1 MQRFSTC
8 LWFDHQAE
16 EAARF
21 YTAVFRNARVTSTSH
36 YSEAGQEIHGR
47 PPGTVVT
54 VEFELEGQ
62 AFVALNGGPHV
73 AFTPAISFMVN
84 CDTAAEVDAL
94 WSRLADGG
102 IPLMALDSYP
112 FSDRYGWIQDRYGV
126 SWQLI
131 LGQGAARQKI
141 MPVLMFVGRKYG
153 KAEEAIRF
161 YTSVFPNAKAG
172 NIFRYGPGQTLDRP
186 EAVAY
191 ADFELDRRLFAVMES
206 GYDHRFDFSEAISF
220 IVHCR
225 DQREVDDYWDKLAAD
240 PADGQCGWLK
250 DRYGVSWQI
259 VPTVLYQ
266 LLRDADAAQSQ
277 RVMRVLLQMR
287 KLDIDGLQRAYDH
300 V

>member
-172 NIFRYGPGQTLDRP
+172 SIFRYGPGQTLDRP

-191 ADFELDRRLFAVMES
+191 ADFELDGRLFAVMES
-206 GYDHRFDFSEAISF
+206 GYATIASISRKPF
-220 IVHCR
+220 PSSSTAGTSARWTITGTSSR
-225 DQREVDDYWDKLAAD
+225 PTRPTASAAGSRIATAF
-240 PADGQCGWLK
+240 PGRSSRPFCTSCCG
-250 DRYGVSWQI
+250 
-259 VPTVLYQ
+259 
-266 LLRDADAAQSQ
+266 
-277 RVMRVLLQMR
+277 MRMPR
-287 KLDIDGLQRAYDH
+287 SRSG
-300 V
+300 